1 MKILIVNNN
10 MHVGGIQ
17 NALINLLQ
25 ELSKNDSYDVTL
37 CVLGNVG
44 DQLDAVPS
52 NIKLISG
59 NRFTKI
65 LGLSQAEA
73 KRDGIFSWL
82 WRTVFVVLTKLFGT
96 RLTYGILSRM
106 QKINEHY
113 DVAIS
118 FMQNDKFNV
127 FYGGCNEFVL
137 NAVDADLKASFV
149 HCAFTDYE
157 GKNHYNAEIYTKFD
171 RIAGVSKSQAER
183 FKRKCPDVPADKVYA
198 VHNCYDIDST
208 LRKAEEYK
216 VSVNDDVIN
225 IFSPVRICEEKGVVR
240 MIPIFAR
247 LKEQGFK
254 FCWRVAGWGPLY
266 EEAIALRDKYQMQNE
281 IEFLGHLTNP
291 YPYFQK
297 SDLLLLPSFKEAAP
311 MVYGEAEILGVPV
324 LTTNTT
330 SAVEL
335 VADRGIGY
343 VCACDDDSVEAAL
356 LEIMKKGKPQRL
368 KESELTN
375 DLALEEFAAIVTK

>member
-37 CVLGNVG
+37 CVLGNIG

-73 KRDGIFSWL
+73 KRDGLFTWL
-82 WRTVFVVLTKLFGT
+82 WRSAFAVLTKLFGT
-96 RLTYGILSRM
+96 RLTYGILSHM

-113 DVAIS
+113 DVAVS

-137 NAVDADLKASFV
+137 NAVDADLKTSFV
-149 HCAFTDYE
+149 HCAFTDYT

-208 LRKAEEYK
+208 LRKAEEYE
-216 VSVNDDVIN
+216 VSVNADVIN
-225 IFSPVRICEEKGVVR
+225 IFSPVRICEEKGVLR

-266 EEAIALRDKYQMQNE
+266 EEAIALRDKYQMQDE

-291 YPYFQK
+291 YPYFKK

-343 VCACDDDSVEAAL
+343 VCECDDDSVENAL

-368 KESELTN
+368 KESKLTN
-375 DLALEEFAAIVTK
+375 DLALEEFAAIISK

>member
-25 ELSKNDSYDVTL
+25 ELSKNNNYDVTL

-44 DQLDAVPS
+44 EQLNAVPS
-52 NIKLISG
+52 GIKLISG

-65 LGLSQAEA
+65 LGLKQSEA
-73 KRDGIFSWL
+73 KQDGLFTWL
-82 WRTVFVVLTKLFGT
+82 WRTAFVVLTKMFGT

-113 DVAIS
+113 DVAVS
-118 FMQNDKFNV
+118 FMQNESFNV

-137 NAVDADLKASFV
+137 NAVDADLKVSFV

-183 FKRKCPDVPADKVYA
+183 FKRKCPDVSADKVYA

-208 LRKAEEYK
+208 LRKAEEYE
-216 VSVNDDVIN
+216 VSVNADVIN
-225 IFSPVRICEEKGVVR
+225 IFSPVRICEEKGVMR

-266 EEAIALRDKYQMQNE
+266 EEAIALRDKYQMQDE

-291 YPYFQK
+291 YPYFRK

-311 MVYGEAEILGVPV
+311 MVYGEAEILGIPV

-343 VCACDDDSVEAAL
+343 VCECDDDSVEAAL
-356 LEIMKKGKPQRL
+356 LEIIKNGKPQRL
-368 KESELTN
+368 KASELSN
-375 DLALEEFAAIVTK
+375 ALALEEFAAILTK

>member
-44 DQLDAVPS
+44 EQLDSVPS
-52 NIKLISG
+52 GIKLISG

-65 LGLSQAEA
+65 LGLKQSEA
-73 KRDGIFSWL
+73 RQDGLFTWL
-82 WRTVFVVLTKLFGT
+82 WRTAFVVLTKMFGT
-96 RLTYGILSRM
+96 KLTYGILSRM

-113 DVAIS
+113 DAAVS
-118 FMQNDKFNV
+118 FMQNESFHV

-137 NAVDADLKASFV
+137 NAVDADLKVSFV

-183 FKRKCPDVPADKVYA
+183 FKRKCPDVSADKVYA

-208 LRKAEEYK
+208 LRKAEEYD
-216 VSVNDDVIN
+216 VTVNADVIN
-225 IFSPVRICEEKGVVR
+225 IFSPVRICEEKGVLR

-266 EEAIALRDKYQMQNE
+266 EEAIALRDKYQMQGE

-291 YPYFQK
+291 YPYFKK

-343 VCACDDDSVEAAL
+343 VCECDDDSVEAAL
-356 LEIMKKGKPQRL
+356 LEIMKNGKPQRL
-368 KESELTN
+368 KASGLSN
-375 DLALEEFAAIVTK
+375 ALALEEFAAILKK

>member
-25 ELSKNDSYDVTL
+25 ELSKDARYDVTL

-44 DQLDAVPS
+44 EQLDAVPQ

-65 LGLSQAEA
+65 LGLKQSEA
-73 KRDGIFSWL
+73 KQDGLFTLL
-82 WRTVFVVLTKLFGT
+82 WRTAFVALTKLFGT
-96 RLTYGILSRM
+96 KLTYGILSRM
-106 QKINEHY
+106 QKIDEHY
-113 DVAIS
+113 DVAVS
-118 FMQNDKFNV
+118 FMQNDNFNV

-149 HCAFTDYE
+149 HCAFTDYS
-157 GKNHYNAEIYTKFD
+157 GKNRYNAEIYTKFD

-183 FKRKCPDVPADKVYA
+183 FKRKCPDVPADRVYA

-208 LRKAEEYK
+208 LRKAGEYE
-216 VSVNDDVIN
+216 VSFNDDVIN

-266 EEAIALRDKYQMQNE
+266 EEAIALRDKYQMQDE

-291 YPYFQK
+291 YPYFKK

-343 VCACDDDSVEAAL
+343 VCECDDASVEAAL
-356 LEIMKKGKPQRL
+356 LEIMKNGKPQRL

-375 DLALEEFAAIVTK
+375 DLALEEFAAIVTR

>member
-44 DQLDAVPS
+44 EQLDAVPS
-52 NIKLISG
+52 VIKLISG

-65 LGLSQAEA
+65 LGLKQSEA
-73 KRDGIFSWL
+73 KQDGLFTWL
-82 WRTVFVVLTKLFGT
+82 WRTAFVVLTKMFGT
-96 RLTYGILSRM
+96 KLTYGILSRM
-106 QKINEHY
+106 QKIDEHY
-113 DVAIS
+113 DVAVS
-118 FMQNDKFNV
+118 FMQNESFHV

-137 NAVDADLKASFV
+137 NAVNADLKVSFV

-183 FKRKCPDVPADKVYA
+183 FKRKCPEVSADKVYT
-198 VHNCYDIDST
+198 VHNCYDIEST
-208 LRKAEEYK
+208 LRKAEEYE
-216 VSVNDDVIN
+216 VNVNADVIN
-225 IFSPVRICEEKGVVR
+225 IFSPVRICEEKGVLR

-291 YPYFQK
+291 YPYFKK

-343 VCACDDDSVEAAL
+343 VCECDDDSVEAAL
-356 LEIMKKGKPQRL
+356 LEIMKNGKPQRL
-368 KESELTN
+368 KASELSN
-375 DLALEEFAAIVTK
+375 ALALEEFAAIITK

>member
-44 DQLDAVPS
+44 EQMDAVPS

-65 LGLSQAEA
+65 LGLKQSEA
-73 KRDGIFSWL
+73 RQDGLFTYL
-82 WRTVFVVLTKLFGT
+82 WRTVFVVLTKLIGT
-96 RLTYGILSRM
+96 RFTYGILSRM
-106 QKINEHY
+106 QKIGEHY

-118 FMQNDKFNV
+118 FMQNDSFNV

-157 GKNHYNAEIYTKFD
+157 GKNRYNAEIYAKFD

-183 FKRKCPDVPADKVYA
+183 FKRKCPVVPADKVYA

-208 LRKAEEYK
+208 LRKAEEYD
-216 VSVNDDVIN
+216 VSVDADVIN
-225 IFSPVRICEEKGVVR
+225 IFSPVRICEEKGVMR

-266 EEAIALRDKYQMQNE
+266 EEAIALRDKYQMQGE
-281 IEFLGHLTNP
+281 IDFLGHLTNP
-291 YPYFQK
+291 YPYFNK

-335 VADRGIGY
+335 VADRSIGY
-343 VCACDDDSVEAAL
+343 VCECDDDSVEAAL

-368 KESELTN
+368 GESKLSN
-375 DLALEEFAAIVTK
+375 DLALKEFADIIAK